1 MVKTNLNIKSKLRVI
16 YKVNEV
22 FKTNGFSKKY
32 IKYKE
37 KKERFHEEKADKK
50 IVCSRKKRIKKF
62 KERETK
68 EKIERVKVKAS
79 HKKRNLKRRRE

>member
-37 KKERFHEEKADKK
+37 KKRK
-50 IVCSRKKRIKKF
+50 IS
-62 KERETK
+62 
-68 EKIERVKVKAS
+68 
-79 HKKRNLKRRRE
+79 RRES